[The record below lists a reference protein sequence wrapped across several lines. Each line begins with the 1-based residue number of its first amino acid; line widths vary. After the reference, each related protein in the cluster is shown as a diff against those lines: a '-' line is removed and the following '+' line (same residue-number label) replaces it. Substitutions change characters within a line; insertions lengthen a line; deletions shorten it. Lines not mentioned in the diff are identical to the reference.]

1 MSFATT
7 LSTDTLRSE
16 VFSGNT
22 ALSTVSDG
30 SGRVLVPEVRLKQG
44 VDEEQEMSMHDLLE
58 AILEQEL
65 FFGSVYY

>member
-1 MSFATT
+1 M
-7 LSTDTLRSE
+7 
-16 VFSGNT
+16 
-22 ALSTVSDG
+22 SDG